1 MCVFMYILFNPLL
14 LLLPSNFR
22 VLDSTKLLILH
33 RFQFTLFN
41 LNIIRNKQK
50 KEELKEKQKK
60 NNNKKRR
67 QRSTLTNADYLTQF
81 FNKTKH

>member
-1 MCVFMYILFNPLL
+1 MYLFNPLL
-14 LLLPSNFR
+14 SLFPSNFR

-50 KEELKEKQKK
+50 KEEYKER
-60 NNNKKRR
+60 NNNNNEKKRVDPLH
-67 QRSTLTNADYLTQF
+67 TDKCWFLYLTQF